1 MMNNNKRY
9 SVYYVFEGGVAY
21 EWVASFANRRVAED
35 FAESYS
41 RNFAENENYE
51 IVEEE
56 I

>member
-21 EWVASFANRRVAED
+21 EWVASFANHRIAED

-41 RNFAENENYE
+41 SNFAENENYE